1 MTISIDEIKKRLD
14 PSLKEYDEDRIVV
27 TPIFD
32 KNDQFGRV
40 EIDLRLGHQF
50 IIFKEHFQGSLNPYK
65 LAEYEGE
72 IENYQEEVVV
82 RQGKSIVLHPGRFIV
97 GSTLEYVALPRDI
110 EAQVEGRS
118 SWARLG
124 LTIATATTVHPLFKG
139 VITLELSNNGT
150 IPLELIPGI
159 KIAQIIFHK
168 VDPPLSKEKMDNLK
182 GKYQY
187 SIGPGFSRVFKDAFL
202 DYFCKPQDDACSLN
216 RKK

>member
-1 MTISIDEIKKRLD
+1 MTLSIEEIKKRLN
-14 PSLKEYDEDRIVV
+14 PSLKKVDDDRIVI

-32 KNDQFGRV
+32 QEDQFGRV
-40 EIDLRLGHQF
+40 EIDLRLGRQF

-65 LAEYEGE
+65 LVDYEGD
-72 IENYQEEVVV
+72 IGKYQEEVIVKKG
-82 RQGKSIVLHPGRFIV
+82 QKIVLHPGRFIV

-150 IPLELIPGI
+150 IPLELIPGV
-159 KIAQIIFHK
+159 KIAQILFHK
-168 VDPPLSKEKMDNLK
+168 VHPSLSNEDIEKIK
-182 GKYQY
+182 AKYQY
-187 SIGPGFSRVFKDAFL
+187 SVGPGFSKVFKDSFL
-202 DYFCKPQDDACSLN
+202 DYFCKPNGNLKCG
-216 RKK
+216 R